1 MTLGMDV
8 SDLFQ
13 NIIMASHTTDVVQK
27 KMIYLFLKNYARNN
41 EELAVLA
48 VNSLVRDTHDNS
60 PMIRGL
66 ALRWLCSMG
75 TPTLVEHMLEPLKRG
90 LVDVNAYTRRSATM
104 SCAKVFRIAPEAIK
118 DPGIINRLY
127 ELIRDRD
134 PLVVINALHSL
145 DEILESE
152 GGVVINQKIVLHLMS
167 HLKEFNAW
175 GQAFIVE
182 LMQKYTPQSEE
193 ELFIIMNLLDS
204 RCQHPNSSLV
214 LATINLFL
222 NFTQTQPEIHQHVYL
237 RIKAPVMAL
246 MLQRAPEIQYCTLG
260 HIWLLCKRVP
270 TLFSSD
276 YKFFYPKNYDPEYL
290 KLSKLSVL
298 QSLATTANVK
308 EIMVELSYYATDR
321 DTEFAKEAIR
331 TIGRLAIRIPPAS
344 AYALELLLGFLELE
358 QLSYVLE
365 TTLGVMKDML
375 RRFPA
380 QAADVVPRLA
390 GALDVVQE
398 TNAVAAAVFMVGSF
412 GDILPEAP
420 YIIEELVDEWDK
432 HEAKVKNQLLVA
444 SLKLFF
450 KRPKEVKPVLGKLFA
465 RAVDDFSD
473 PDVHDRAIFY
483 YRLLSADVNTCKA
496 VINSSQVS
504 VDQGFAEDD
513 DGVEIDR
520 LYEEFNTLSVIFR
533 QGSERFLKED
543 IDLED
548 DERKNDHSS
557 HNPTTAFSQP
567 AEVGPP
573 PLQLNEAAILTP
585 QDFESQWKSLPPS
598 AEIQTHCNP
607 SKPSLDQIANVFASY
622 GIKAVAKGGPAT
634 AMKFFLYAQ
643 QVNDAFYL
651 VELTV
656 NTGNAVAQA
665 IIKSTNSAIVP
676 GFRQYLEQI
685 LITL

>member
-1 MTLGMDV
+1 M
-8 SDLFQ
+8 
-13 NIIMASHTTDVVQK
+13 
-27 KMIYLFLKNYARNN
+27 
-41 EELAVLA
+41 
-48 VNSLVRDTHDNS
+48 
-60 PMIRGL
+60 
-66 ALRWLCSMG
+66 
-75 TPTLVEHMLEPLKRG
+75 
-90 LVDVNAYTRRSATM
+90 
-104 SCAKVFRIAPEAIK
+104 
-118 DPGIINRLY
+118 
-127 ELIRDRD
+127 
-134 PLVVINALHSL
+134 
-145 DEILESE
+145 
-152 GGVVINQKIVLHLMS
+152 
-167 HLKEFNAW
+167 KEFNAW

-182 LMQKYTPQSEE
+182 LMQKYVPQSEE

-204 RCQHPNSSLV
+204 RCQHANSSLV

-222 NFTQTQPEIHQHVYL
+222 NFTQTQPDIHQHVYL

-246 MLQRAPEIQYCTLG
+246 MLQRAPEIQFCTLA
-260 HIWLLCKRVP
+260 HVWLLCKRVP
-270 TLFSSD
+270 TLFSAD
-276 YKFFYPKNYDPEYL
+276 YKFFYPKNSDPEYL

-298 QSLATTANVK
+298 QSLATTQNVK
-308 EIMVELSYYATDR
+308 DIMVELSFYVTDR

-450 KRPKEVKPVLGKLFA
+450 KRPKEVKPVLGKLFS

-496 VINSSQVS
+496 VINSSNVS

-513 DGVEIDR
+513 DGFEIDR
-520 LYEEFNTLSVIFR
+520 LYEEFNTLSVVFR

-543 IDLED
+543 IDIE
-548 DERKNDHSS
+548 EEEKNSDGH
-557 HNPTTAFSQP
+557 HKAPTQSAFSQP
-567 AEVGPP
+567 VEPGPP
-573 PLQLNEAAILTP
+573 TLKLNEQAVLAAP
-585 QDFESQWKSLPPS
+585 EFESQWRSLPAA
-598 AEIQTHCNP
+598 AEIQTHCSP
-607 SKPSLDQIANVFASY
+607 SKSGLDPIVGVFAGH
-622 GIKAVAKGGPAT
+622 GIKTVAKGGTPAS
-634 AMKFFLYAQ
+634 MKFFLYAQ
-643 QVNDAFYL
+643 QVNDAFL
-651 VELTV
+651 LAELTINV
-656 NTGNAVAQA
+656 GSAVAQA
-665 IIKSTNSAIVP
+665 VIKSQNTAIVP

-685 LITL
+685 LINL